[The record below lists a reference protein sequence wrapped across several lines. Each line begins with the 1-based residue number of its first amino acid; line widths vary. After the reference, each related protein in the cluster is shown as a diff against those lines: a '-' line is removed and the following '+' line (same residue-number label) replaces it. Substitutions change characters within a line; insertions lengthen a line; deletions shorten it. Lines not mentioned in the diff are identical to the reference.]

1 MFFVFIDFHRKGPPL
16 SWLPRLAAAQCRR
29 RTAPTGKRALAPGN
43 GWRSPPP
50 RAPPRHATSGQFRT
64 RELARSRNG
73 GRQGVDDAS
82 TGGAATYAF

>member
-1 MFFVFIDFHRKGPPL
+1 MFFVFIDFHRKGRPCL
-16 SWLPRLAAAQCRR
+16 DCRGSLR
-29 RTAPTGKRALAPGN
+29 RNVGVELRPQASE
-43 GWRSPPP
+43 RSHQGMDGSRPP

-82 TGGAATYAF
+82 TGAAAAYAF